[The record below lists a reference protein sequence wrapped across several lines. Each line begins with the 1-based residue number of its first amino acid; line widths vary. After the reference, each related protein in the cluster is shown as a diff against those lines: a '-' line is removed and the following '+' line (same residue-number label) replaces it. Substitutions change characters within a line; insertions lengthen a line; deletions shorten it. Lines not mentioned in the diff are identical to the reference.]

1 MFTSFNLRKE
11 RQPLPNVV
19 SQLEVTV
26 LSQDLPFTSHRMQV
40 VALIWDYFLTQT
52 VVSLTK
58 SSWFCLFLDA
68 SCSLIILWLEL
79 HLCCLPMQQSFAC
92 LLLAFAFLRS
102 RGNPAPSKNSCYS
115 YDLRRTCSDATLD
128 GNWRRIWYL
137 FENILKHFSKSVCK
151 SLKQLQVLYIND

>member
-1 MFTSFNLRKE
+1 MFRMMWFGVVLAAGWAASQRRPHSDKQGQGSWWHTVLWMFTSFNLRKE

-102 RGNPAPSKNSCYS
+102 RRKSCPEQKFMLF
-115 YDLRRTCSDATLD
+115 LRS
-128 GNWRRIWYL
+128 
-137 FENILKHFSKSVCK
+137 
-151 SLKQLQVLYIND
+151 